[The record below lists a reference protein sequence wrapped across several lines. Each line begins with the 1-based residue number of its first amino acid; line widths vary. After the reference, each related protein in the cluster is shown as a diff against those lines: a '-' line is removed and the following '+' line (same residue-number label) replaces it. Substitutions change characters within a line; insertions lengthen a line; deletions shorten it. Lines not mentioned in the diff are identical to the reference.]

1 MSGILGRRRF
11 QDITLN
17 ISGIVLPM
25 GAGFLVVPDLIGRL
39 GAERFGILSICWML
53 VGYFG
58 ILDLGLGRGLT
69 QYLARQVGLGMHDGD
84 RANVARRVR
93 RWMLVIGTVWMFLLL
108 LATPL
113 LTTSQVYSASKI
125 QSEVISAWLLLALSV
140 PLLLWA
146 TCSIG
151 ALEAYSRFKAVNAV
165 RVPMGFSVFIVP
177 WLISHFT
184 PNLAAVIGGLWI
196 VRLFSALALAWVSR
210 DCFQVEGGSVLLPR
224 ARDILRF
231 GGWLTVTNII
241 GPMLTYFDRF
251 AISALLSLT
260 AVTYYTVSFDVLSRL
275 PAIPV
280 AMMGVFFPAF
290 AQIHAKTDGGD
301 TDLLRTTQVSIRI
314 LCVLWVPMMLTIGLF
329 GEKLLTLWLGV
340 DMAVASAQV
349 WHWLAIGVLVNG
361 FAHVPYALLQSA
373 GRTDIT
379 AKFHL
384 LELVPYFIFL
394 WWALEIYGITGAA
407 IAWTVRICID
417 TVALFWAA
425 GRVSPVVFY
434 LSRNTLVLL
443 TLLIIVYFCI
453 GEYIA
458 QSIQDP
464 VVTGAVCILLLFMT
478 AWIIYQMR
486 QLRLDARES
495 R

>member
-69 QYLARQVGLGMHDGD
+69 QYLARQVGLGMHDDD

-93 RWMLVIGTVWMFLLL
+93 RWMLLTGIVWMLLLL

-113 LTTSQVYSASKI
+113 LTTSQVYNASKI
-125 QSEVISAWLLLALSV
+125 QSEVISAWILLAVSV
-140 PLLLWA
+140 PLILWA

-177 WLISHFT
+177 WVISHFT
-184 PNLAAVIGGLWI
+184 PHLAAVIGGLWV
-196 VRLFSALALAWVSR
+196 VRLFSAVALGCLSR
-210 DCFQVEGGSVLLPR
+210 DCFHVNASSVFIPR
-224 ARDILRF
+224 TRDILRF

-251 AISALLSLT
+251 AIGALLSLT

-290 AQIHAKTDGGD
+290 AQIHAKTDRGG

-314 LCVLWVPMMLTIGLF
+314 LCVAWVPIVLTVGLF
-329 GEKLLTLWLGV
+329 GKQLLTLWLGV
-340 DMAVASAQV
+340 DTATASAQV
-349 WHWLAIGVLVNG
+349 WQWLAIGVLVNG

-384 LELVPYFIFL
+384 LEFFPYFIFL
-394 WWALEIYGITGAA
+394 WFALEKYGITGAA
-407 IAWTVRICID
+407 IAWTVRIFID
-417 TVALFWAA
+417 TTALFWAA
-425 GRVSPVVFY
+425 GKIFPKVFY

-443 TLLIIVYFCI
+443 TLMVAVYFCI
-453 GEYIA
+453 GEYIVK
-458 QSIQDP
+458 SIQVP
-464 VVTGAVCILLLFMT
+464 AVNGNDWILLIFLT
-478 AWIIYQMR
+478 SWIIYQVR
-486 QLRLDARES
+486 QLRLDIRES
-495 R
+495 Q